1 MEKTIGWIRGWI
13 FEGSSEK
20 IEARELLEDW
30 LVWTTFILL
39 VWYYFI
45 SVDPKKHSSLLNYS
59 IHFLMVTY
67 QPIPIT
73 YRFTL
78 KSLVLIPLHGF
89 PSLKSALQ
97 VLVVSGKP

>member
-1 MEKTIGWIRGWI
+1 
-13 FEGSSEK
+13 
-20 IEARELLEDW
+20 
-30 LVWTTFILL
+30 
-39 VWYYFI
+39 
-45 SVDPKKHSSLLNYS
+45 
-59 IHFLMVTY
+59 MVTY

>member
-1 MEKTIGWIRGWI
+1 MEKTIGWVRGWI
-13 FEGSSEK
+13 FEGSSER

-30 LVWTTFILL
+30 FEQHLFYWFDIILSVLIPRSILV
-39 VWYYFI
+39 
-45 SVDPKKHSSLLNYS
+45 SYS

-78 KSLVLIPLHGF
+78 KSLALIPLHAF

-97 VLVVSGKP
+97 VLVVSGQP